1 MTKVSLSCTLLGVT
15 FLSITGCSKLFV
27 SYCDRVAQGTA
38 DQNWIADATTYTIP
52 FSKTTY
58 KNPEA
63 GAPGA
68 VCVTVQG
75 ETADSAAGKN
85 FLVEI
90 ADANDAVLVKKAPKS
105 LAQPINTENQLKLW
119 GGTHATNTNKF
130 ESTECFSVSKLD
142 PFVKVKVKK
151 LATGETDES
160 KLWNNNAFCKDHN
173 KQG

>member
-1 MTKVSLSCTLLGVT
+1 MNKITVSLLTIALLS
-15 FLSITGCSKLFV
+15 LSGCSKLFV

-52 FSKTTY
+52 FSKASY
-58 KNPEA
+58 RNPEG

-75 ETADSAAGKN
+75 DTVESAAGKN

-90 ADANDAVLVKKAPKS
+90 ADANDSVIVKKSPKS
-105 LAQPINTENQLKLW
+105 TAQPINTENQLKLW

-130 ESTECFSVSKLD
+130 ESTECFNVQKLD

-151 LATGETDES
+151 LSTGETDES
-160 KLWNNNAFCKDHN
+160 KLWNNAAFCKDHN